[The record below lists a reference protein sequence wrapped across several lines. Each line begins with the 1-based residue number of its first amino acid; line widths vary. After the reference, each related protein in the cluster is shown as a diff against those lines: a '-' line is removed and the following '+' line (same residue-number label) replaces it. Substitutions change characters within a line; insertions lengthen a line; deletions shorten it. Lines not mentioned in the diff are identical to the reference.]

1 MVMLCNCTSGA
12 ERIMNLDEA
21 RTAYNLE
28 CHKLGKVPLLVASLT
43 YDRISEQ
50 YTLSN
55 SKDGDFADLD
65 AGGKV
70 LRMHWNTTG

>member
-21 RTAYNLE
+21 RKAYNLE
-28 CHKLGKVPLLVASLT
+28 CNKVGKAPLLVTSLS